1 MPRKRSSWGSNQPMG
16 PGKRRIRYMA
26 DTGDG
31 RGFTRHSETVY
42 GTRKQAD
49 EVLAQRRI
57 EHSQDKPVPTLQKA
71 YETWLIPEFEDKLAR
86 NELRASSYSLYKR
99 LWNCHV
105 KPVFG
110 SVPVSA
116 IKPVDIQEWLLGLKK
131 SSANKSLM
139 LLKQVLDKCVMFEVI
154 PSNPAAVSFR
164 IPKTV
169 TERNKE
175 VFALS
180 DLLKAIEAVRGTPAY
195 YIAVLCGIGSCRVGE
210 AIGVKAEDIKPYVYK
225 GKTLAVIDLQRQY
238 SCANEVNDVLKT
250 GNSKRPII
258 IPEPWSKELLEA
270 KSGWLVDKGNGKP
283 VSQYVMRNIWHDALV
298 AHDIDIIP
306 LKNLRNSWRTI
317 MRWELKVDA
326 DYVERMM
333 GHAGKNVGEIYYDRP
348 QWQQFADV
356 VAEAWESYFENA

>member
-1 MPRKRSSWGSNQPMG
+1 MGSNQSMG
-16 PGKRRIRYMA
+16 SGKRRIRYMA
-26 DTGDG
+26 GTGDG
-31 RGFTRHSETVY
+31 RGFTRHSEIVY

-57 EHSQDKPVPTLQKA
+57 EHGKDKPVPTPQKA
-71 YETWLIPEFEDKLAR
+71 YETWLIPEFEDKLKR
-86 NELRASSYSLYKR
+86 DELRMSSYNMYSR
-99 LWNCHV
+99 LWSCYV

-131 SSANKSLM
+131 SSANKALM
-139 LLKQVLDKCVMFEVI
+139 LLRQVLDKFVMFETI
-154 PSNPAAVSFR
+154 QANPAVVSFR
-164 IPKTV
+164 MLKTA

-175 VFALS
+175 VFTLR

-195 YIAVLCGIGSCRVGE
+195 YIVVLCGIGSCRVGE
-210 AIGVKAEDIKPYVYK
+210 AMGVKAEDIKPYVYK
-225 GKTLAVIDLQRQY
+225 GKMLAVIDLQRQY
-238 SCANEVNDVLKT
+238 SSTNKVNDVLKT

-258 IPEPWSKELLEA
+258 IPVSWLKEFLEV
-270 KSGWLVDKGNGKP
+270 KCGWLVDKGNGKP
-283 VSQYVMRNIWHDALV
+283 ISQDTMSRIWHDALV

-306 LKNLRNSWRTI
+306 LKNLRNSWRAI
-317 MRWELKVDA
+317 IRWELKVDA

-333 GHAGKNVGEIYYDRP
+333 GHAGKNVGEIYYDRG

-356 VAEAWESYFENA
+356 AREAWENYFENV